1 MVQRFF
7 TKFYFM
13 QKQSK
18 HWFYFLIK
26 RLYYACSN
34 WISFIFLLLV
44 RSAGILLTIFIT
56 RTTVCRTI
64 RIFEIWILFWTKMSN
79 HKNLNVKTSV
89 IRELRGESR
98 RSFSIDN
105 WIYCQ
110 FVKEKNVSK
119 ALFFFRKRNN
129 ESLWPR
135 SSRFEPS
142 CPRGVTLRLFTKKG
156 LSRFRNRF
164 SIVSSF
170 LSILVTWARI
180 QWAEKG
186 SMSRDSGSA
195 VQK

>member
-1 MVQRFF
+1 M
-7 TKFYFM
+7 
-13 QKQSK
+13 
-18 HWFYFLIK
+18 
-26 RLYYACSN
+26 
-34 WISFIFLLLV
+34 V
-44 RSAGILLTIFIT
+44 RSACSFLTIFIT
-56 RTTVCRTI
+56 STTVFRTI
-64 RIFEIWILFWTKMSN
+64 KMFKIWILFWTKMSN

-89 IRELRGESR
+89 IRELRGEFR

-142 CPRGVTLRLFTKKG
+142 CPRGVTLRLFKKG